1 MTKIN
6 KNNFLNN
13 ISHYG
18 DILAIPFFLLGIIY
32 FYKKDPKTITEYI
45 LLLFCISG
53 FILDIFF
60 TYLHY
65 S

>member
-1 MTKIN
+1 MS

-32 FYKKDPKTITEYI
+32 FYKKNPKTIT
-45 LLLFCISG
+45 
-53 FILDIFF
+53 
-60 TYLHY
+60 
-65 S
+65 